1 MPRKDVPPAKALGQF
16 AQELETNLDPAGIMR
31 KNVRLR
37 QESEN
42 LRKECKKV
50 FVKGGG
56 PIHPD
61 LTMVKAL
68 LAEAERNVA
77 ACNGM
82 LELQR
87 SIIRELERDAQDP
100 SPARSVLHAVLNTQS
115 LHVLTRDRL
124 LGMLTD

>member
-16 AQELETNLDPAGIMR
+16 AQELKTNLDPAGIMR
-31 KNVRLR
+31 ENVRLR

-56 PIHPD
+56 PNPD
-61 LTMVKAL
+61 PTMVKAL

-82 LELQR
+82 VELQR